1 MVKEIENPE
10 QFENTV
16 LKYNGMSVV
25 DFWAGWCGPCK
36 ALSPVFDRLSEK
48 YSAVNFVK
56 VNVEQNQ
63 AVAARFSV
71 NALPT
76 ILFLKNGKVVQQIT
90 GSATESK
97 ITESL
102 TKNMA

>member
-1 MVKEIENPE
+1 M
-10 QFENTV
+10 
-16 LKYNGMSVV
+16 
-25 DFWAGWCGPCK
+25 
-36 ALSPVFDRLSEK
+36 FDRLSEK